1 MSDFLNDWICF
12 EIRLDRKR
20 EEPDLGI
27 GEVDE
32 LCDCVLFH
40 CREDEFL
47 LKGENFYEILRIRK
61 RENKGIVWS
70 DYFTIPRL
78 HL

>member
-40 CREDEFL
+40 CREYVDYCLYDDDDECC
-47 LKGENFYEILRIRK
+47 EEYYDDCEEEIFCT
-61 RENKGIVWS
+61 
-70 DYFTIPRL
+70 D
-78 HL
+78 

>member
-27 GEVDE
+27 GEVDD

-40 CREDEFL
+40 CREYVDYCLVDDDENC
-47 LKGENFYEILRIRK
+47 EEYYDDCEDEI
-61 RENKGIVWS
+61 
-70 DYFTIPRL
+70 YCTY
-78 HL
+78 

>member
-40 CREDEFL
+40 CREYVGYCLYDDDDECC
-47 LKGENFYEILRIRK
+47 E
-61 RENKGIVWS
+61 
-70 DYFTIPRL
+70 
-78 HL
+78 